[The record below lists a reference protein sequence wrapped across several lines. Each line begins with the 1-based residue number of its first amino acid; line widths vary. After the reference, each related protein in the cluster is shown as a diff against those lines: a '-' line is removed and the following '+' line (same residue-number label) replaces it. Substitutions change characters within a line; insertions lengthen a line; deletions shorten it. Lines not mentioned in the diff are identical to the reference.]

1 MSKKPT
7 AAPAPTEAPAA
18 SPAPTAAPATAEKAS
33 GTASQQKIT
42 PVSKISVKTVCGTPD
57 ASKLPPLRVGVSD
70 ENPDGNPN
78 PDAEVRVLRVAGYVS
93 SVNSGTSTYGEWRA
107 LVGEHTAI
115 NIGTGEIFASKTCIL
130 PGPMNDMLFEAAQN
144 ALQQDASARMAYKV
158 DVFVRRSARDAKKH
172 EYAVRPVIETAFQ
185 SPALAL
191 LTAD

>member
-1 MSKKPT
+1 MSKKNT
-7 AAPAPTEAPAA
+7 TQAEAPKADEQPKQSTAQAA
-18 SPAPTAAPATAEKAS
+18 T

-57 ASKLPPLRVGVSD
+57 AAKLPPLRINISD
-70 ENPDGNPN
+70 ANPEGEAN
-78 PDAEVRVLRVAGYVS
+78 PDAEVRVMRLAGYIS
-93 SVNSGTSTYGEWRA
+93 GVNSGTSTYGEWRA

-115 NIGTGEIFASKTCIL
+115 NIGTGEIFASKTAII
-130 PGPMNDMLFEAAQN
+130 PGPMNDMLYEAAQG
-144 ALQQDASARMAYKV
+144 ALAEDASARVAYKV

-172 EYAVRPVIETAFQ
+172 EYAVRPVIETTFQ